1 MFGEP
6 KKAGG
11 VVVGALYE
19 LKIATEMALGCS
31 VSRKRLE
38 ELSFRSSVS

>member
-1 MFGEP
+1 MGRGDVVGVFGES
-6 KKAGG
+6 KRVAG
-11 VVVGALYE
+11 
-19 LKIATEMALGCS
+19 MALGCS